1 MLIALQVFPL
11 GISAKLFSMIVVAE
25 VADMSVNVFYGNQ
38 LVIAFRD
45 ESNKDV
51 GKVRPPRASAL
62 KGRRKSV
69 KFSRHR

>member
-1 MLIALQVFPL
+1 
-11 GISAKLFSMIVVAE
+11 MIVVAE